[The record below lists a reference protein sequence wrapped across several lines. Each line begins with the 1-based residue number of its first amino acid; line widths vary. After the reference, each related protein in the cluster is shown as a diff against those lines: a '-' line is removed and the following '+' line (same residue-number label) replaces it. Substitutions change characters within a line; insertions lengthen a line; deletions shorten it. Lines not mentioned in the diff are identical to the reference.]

1 MAARPPLVCCARS
14 ARLTIN
20 YIQARY
26 VRAFFMGD
34 RMEHSTL
41 VAIQAHAVAEFPREC
56 CGLIV
61 RAPDGER
68 YVPCRNTAATASE
81 HFRLPGKEFAAA
93 ADKGELLALV
103 HSHPNAPATPSDA
116 DRVQC
121 ELSELTWHIVSV
133 GQIDGVPECGD
144 VQTIQPCGYVA
155 PLVGRQFAHGILDCY
170 TLLRDFYARE
180 LGIALRDYPRD
191 DEWWK
196 RGENLYEKHFREEGF
211 AEIAD
216 EPRRGDVFLMQIRS
230 EEMNH
235 AGVYLGDGQMLH
247 HLHGR
252 PSEKV
257 PYGGYWLQRTT
268 KTIRHRSMEQRA

>member
-1 MAARPPLVCCARS
+1 
-14 ARLTIN
+14 
-20 YIQARY
+20 
-26 VRAFFMGD
+26 
-34 RMEHSTL
+34 MEHATL
-41 VAIQAHAVAEFPREC
+41 QAIQAHAMAEYPREC

-61 RAPDGER
+61 ATADGER
-68 YVPCRNTAATASE
+68 YFACRNTATTPSE
-81 HFRLPGKEFAAA
+81 HFRLTGKDHAAA
-93 ADKGELLALV
+93 ADQGEVLALV
-103 HSHPNAPATPSDA
+103 HSHPNAPAAPSDA
-116 DRVQC
+116 DRLQC
-121 ELSELTWHIVSV
+121 EMSEITWHIVSV
-133 GQIDGVPECGD
+133 GQVDGAPECGD

-155 PLVGRQFAHGILDCY
+155 PLIGRQFAHGVLDCY

-180 LGIALRDYPRD
+180 LGIQLRDYPRD

-211 AEIAD
+211 SEIAD

-252 PSEKV
+252 LSEQV

-268 KTIRHRSMEQRA
+268 KVIRHHLMESRA